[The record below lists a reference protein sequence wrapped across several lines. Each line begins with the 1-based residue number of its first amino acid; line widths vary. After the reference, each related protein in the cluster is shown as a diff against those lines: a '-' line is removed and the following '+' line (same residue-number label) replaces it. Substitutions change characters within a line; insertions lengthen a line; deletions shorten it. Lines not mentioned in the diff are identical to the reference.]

1 MTSRT
6 EIKTSLIPNNRG
18 VDRQTRAARIRAARE
33 YPVHAFPRV
42 AIMNGQWDR
51 GSIVGARR
59 HSEDSVEA
67 IGRHDG
73 LIKRLE
79 DMRDFCTG
87 TGDQRPHP
95 GNVARLCIDAIE
107 ALDPGRAKRGE

>member
-18 VDRQTRAARIRAARE
+18 VDRQTRAARIRAARSQ
-33 YPVHAFPRV
+33 PVGAFPRV

-51 GSIVGARR
+51 GSIVGAFR

-79 DMRDFCTG
+79 DMRDFCLG
-87 TGDQRPHP
+87 ATGDTRPHP
-95 GNVARLCIDAIE
+95 NNVARICVDAIN
-107 ALDPGRAKRGE
+107 ALKPEKTK

>member
-1 MTSRT
+1 MTNRT

-79 DMRDFCTG
+79 DMRDFCLG
-87 TGDQRPHP
+87 AVGDKRPHP
-95 GNVARLCIDAIE
+95 QNVARLCVDAIE
-107 ALDPGRAKRGE
+107 ALKPEKRRG